1 MSPRPKRYRQ
11 VEAPPAVSGFIPSN
25 GDYNPKEVI
34 KLHLEEY
41 ESIRLIDYE
50 GDTHL
55 EASKKLGVS
64 RPTLTRIYDS
74 ARKKV
79 AMAFVENKCLSIEG
93 GDFIFSEHW
102 YHCNNCHSVFK
113 TGDLLRGSGKHCPV
127 CSNENVDLVKES
139 ESWNIRHL
147 HVRQQHQGG
156 GRRAGKGTEGNC
168 ICPKCDLRIPHT
180 PGVPCN
186 SKLCPECNIRMI
198 RENSEYHKTI
208 LKKRK

>member
-1 MSPRPKRYRQ
+1 MSPRPKRNRQ

-25 GDYNPKEVI
+25 GDYNPEEVV
-34 KLHLEEY
+34 KLHVEEY

-55 EASKKLGVS
+55 GASKKIGVS

-79 AMAFVENKCLSIEG
+79 AKAFVENKCLSIEG
-93 GDFIFSEHW
+93 GEFIFSDHW
-102 YHCNNCHSVFK
+102 YHCNNCHSVF
-113 TGDLLRGSGKHCPV
+113 TVSDLLSGENKQCPV
-127 CSNENVDLVKES
+127 CRDENIELVQES
-139 ESWNIRHL
+139 ETWNVQFRQKNKPR
-147 HVRQQHQGG
+147 RQQNR
-156 GRRAGKGTEGNC
+156 GRGVEGNC
-168 ICPKCDLRIPHT
+168 ICPKCDLRLPHT

-186 SKLCPECNIRMI
+186 SKLCPNCNIRMI

>member
-1 MSPRPKRYRQ
+1 MSPRPKRNRQ
-11 VEAPPAVSGFIPSN
+11 VESPPIVSGFIPSN
-25 GDYNPKEVI
+25 GDYNPDDVV
-34 KLHLEEY
+34 KLHIEEY

-55 EASKKLGVS
+55 EASKKLDVS

-93 GDFIFSEHW
+93 GEFTFSEHW

-113 TGDLLRGSGKHCPV
+113 TPGLLSGTQHQCPV
-127 CSNENVDLVKES
+127 CEENNIDLVQES
-139 ESWNIRHL
+139 ETWNIRHSQMG
-147 HVRQQHQGG
+147 RQRHAG
-156 GRRAGKGTEGNC
+156 GRGGRGVEGSC

-186 SKLCPECNIRMI
+186 SQLCPECNIRMI